1 MKIISIALLFVS
13 YMLFSTANWVPHKFG
28 KVTYEQIMFH
38 LNVPLEAETRL
49 IYSYLQ
55 NTVMIAVLLSLI
67 LFFIM
72 RKVSP
77 KKCAWTSLFLLC
89 LSFFWVYYKL
99 GIGQITEEYHNRAA
113 IGSFYEKHY
122 VDSHK
127 VKITAPEHKRNLVLI
142 FAESLE
148 TAYAKEEY
156 FDTNLIPEMQTLA
169 ENNLNF
175 SDNDG
180 FGGFY
185 EIYGAQYT
193 QASLI
198 AQLCAVPLRLPVK
211 FRRYHPQNG
220 FLPGALCLTD
230 ILARDGYNQSFLSGM
245 VKNYA
250 GTDKFV
256 ETHGNVKLLDWNF
269 YAKRDKLNKNA
280 DPQRKRIVRDA
291 KLFEYAKEE
300 LTALSQKDKPFFLI
314 LMTMD
319 THFGT
324 EHFSKENCQ
333 IKYHNT
339 SIPDAEYFKN
349 VVSCASLQISSL
361 VEWIK
366 AQPFY
371 ENTEIVV
378 VGDHLTMNST
388 IFNNNMKRRVY
399 NVYINALMPEK
410 KVNLKN
416 RRLTALDTMP
426 TLLEGLGYKI
436 DGRKLGLGVSLFSG
450 EKTLLE
456 TVGLETLD
464 KELEKQSKIY
474 NKLLYGKE
482 I

>member
-1 MKIISIALLFVS
+1 MKIISILLLFVS
-13 YMLFSTANWVPHKFG
+13 YMLFSTANWIPHKFG

-38 LNVPLEAETRL
+38 LHVPLEAETKL
-49 IYSYLQ
+49 IFSYLQ
-55 NTVMIAVLLSLI
+55 NTVMVAVLLSI
-67 LFFIM
+67 VLFFVM

-77 KKCAWTSLFLLC
+77 KKCVWASLFLLC
-89 LSFFWVYYKL
+89 LSFCWMYYK
-99 GIGQITEEYHNRAA
+99 IGMGRIMEEYHDRATM
-113 IGSFYEKHY
+113 GNFYEKHY

-142 FAESLE
+142 FAESFE

-156 FDTNLIPEMQTLA
+156 FDVNLIPEMQALA

-175 SDNDG
+175 SDNDN

-185 EIYGAQYT
+185 AIYGAQYT

-198 AQLCAVPLRLPVK
+198 AQLCAVPLRLPVN
-211 FRRYHPQNG
+211 FRRYRPQNG

-230 ILARDGYNQSFLSGM
+230 ILAKDGYNQSFLSGM
-245 VKNYA
+245 TKIYA

-256 ETHGNVKLLDWNF
+256 ETHGNVKILDWDF
-269 YAKRDKLNKNA
+269 YSTRDKLDRNS

-291 KLFEYAKEE
+291 KLFDYAKEE
-300 LTALSQKDKPFFLI
+300 LTALSQKDKPFSLI

-319 THFGT
+319 THFGN
-324 EHFSKENCQ
+324 EYFSKENCP
-333 IKYHNT
+333 IKYHDE

-349 VVSCASLQISSL
+349 VVSCASLLISSF

-378 VGDHLTMNST
+378 VGDHPTMNSV
-388 IFNNNMKRRVY
+388 IFNGNMERRVY
-399 NVYINALMPEK
+399 NAYINADMPAN
-410 KVNLKN
+410 VNPKN
-416 RRLTALDTMP
+416 RQFTALDTMP
-426 TLLEGLGYKI
+426 TLLEGLGYTI

-450 EKTLLE
+450 KKTLLE
-456 TVGLETLD
+456 KVGLETLD
-464 KELEKQSKIY
+464 NELEKQSKIY
-474 NKLLYGKE
+474 NGLLYGKE